1 VLGRAVTLDP
11 TYISYDFKLV
21 GAGCYGTQSL
31 TASCGT
37 AHVTTPSNGQPD
49 RTSTPI
55 VWRHLLIGAGGGVA
69 SVAMFY
75 SAVRGAMG
83 LSLVLLPL
91 VPLPMLIAGFGWGL
105 AAAVAAAVCSTVL
118 VAGIIGPMF
127 AFGFALALAV
137 PAVGLT
143 YLISL
148 VRYDENGA
156 VADWLSIG
164 RVLMAMALYGAA
176 LPVLLIALDGGNY
189 SVMRPDFTRLFKQ
202 VSEQAPV
209 GSSWRGMSDA
219 QVQSLANLWV
229 QLMPAVIASYWTFFL
244 AVNTYLAGRIVR
256 ISDRLHRPWPDLHW
270 LTYPPVFALAAVA
283 ALAGIA
289 VGGSL
294 RVIGIAA
301 IGAFSVAF
309 LLQGLAVVHAVAH
322 KRGATWLIAA
332 VYASLFVAGAIFAP
346 LLAALGV
353 AETLTRVRSRIV
365 PIPPAL
371 PPGSI

>member
-1 VLGRAVTLDP
+1 
-11 TYISYDFKLV
+11 
-21 GAGCYGTQSL
+21 
-31 TASCGT
+31 
-37 AHVTTPSNGQPD
+37 
-49 RTSTPI
+49 
-55 VWRHLLIGAGGGVA
+55 
-69 SVAMFY
+69 MFY

-105 AAAVAAAVCSTVL
+105 AAAAAAAVCSTVF
-118 VAGIIGPMF
+118 VAAVIGPTF
-127 AFGFALALAV
+127 AVGFALALAV

-143 YLISL
+143 YLLSL
-148 VRYDENGA
+148 ARYDAHGA
-156 VADWLSIG
+156 LVDWLSIG

-189 SVMRPDFTRLFKQ
+189 SVMQPDFTRLFKQ

-219 QVQSLANLWV
+219 QVQSLATLWV

-244 AVNTYLAGRIVR
+244 AINTYLAGRIVR
-256 ISDRLHRPWPDLHW
+256 ISDRLIRPWPDLHW
-270 LTYPPVFALAAVA
+270 LTFPRVFALAAAVA
-283 ALAGIA
+283 VAGIA
-289 VGGSL
+289 VGGSP
-294 RVIGIAA
+294 RVLGIGA
-301 IGAFSVAF
+301 IGAFSIAF
-309 LLQGLAVVHAVAH
+309 LMQGLAVVHAVSH

-332 VYASLFVAGAIFAP
+332 VYASLFVAGAIIAP

-353 AETLTRVRSRIV
+353 VETLTRLRTRIV